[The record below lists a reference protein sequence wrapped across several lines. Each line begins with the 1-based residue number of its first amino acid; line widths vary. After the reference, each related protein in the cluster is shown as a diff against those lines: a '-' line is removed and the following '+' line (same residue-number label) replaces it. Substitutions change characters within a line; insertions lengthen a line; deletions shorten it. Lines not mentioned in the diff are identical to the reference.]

1 MDSFTPQPISKPSL
15 DATTRDRLVSTP
27 PSQSAI
33 SVDPTAPEVISFLG
47 RNKWFVAVLIV
58 AIVVIAILAFFALR
72 KPSVTQDTKVTIDLV
87 VPAEVPSSSEAIVKA
102 VVTNNDSRAISE
114 GELELVFPEGA
125 VFVSSNPPAENLS
138 GTVYKLPTLSAGANV
153 TIFTKLRFEGG
164 VGQQRTLQAR
174 LSYKLNGLSAE
185 FNKTA
190 SATLKLVAAGVSI
203 DIQGPPTVT
212 NAQLVSYTVHYVNQ
226 SSESFDRVRV
236 KMVYPQSFQ
245 FADSTPKP
253 SQGGDMWDI
262 GMLAPGSQGDIVV
275 NGVFN
280 SSAPG
285 QSVSLAVQ
293 LQVPDKNG
301 SYYTQAENTF
311 ATSIGSQPL
320 VVTQSLQGGSP
331 DGSFATPGDS
341 LQYRIAY
348 QNNATTAARG
358 VRIVF
363 TVDSTTADLS
373 SIQAEG
379 ASING
384 STVTWSAAS
393 KPDLE
398 VVNPNESGTVSLTI
412 RIKNPP
418 VTDRTVNP
426 DLVTNVKIKADEYDT
441 FLPGNKLQVKLSTK
455 LQMDLAPG
463 YLSGQKPPRVGQE
476 TQYTVTVSLRNST
489 NDITQGSLSL
499 FIATGNNS
507 FDKASI
513 VGTEA
518 NKTTYDPSTGK
529 LTWRFDTLK
538 AHTGDFA
545 PARTLQFTLRVVPSA
560 SQAARALVLV
570 KNVQLAGKDANTGKD
585 VTAKLSELSTT
596 DGPNGNNDGIVQQ

>member
-1 MDSFTPQPISKPSL
+1 MDNFTPQPIAKPSL
-15 DATTRDRLVSTP
+15 DATTRDRLGSTP
-27 PSQSAI
+27 TGAI
-33 SVDPTAPEVISFLG
+33 PPLAPQPESSSFFA
-47 RNKWFVAVLIV
+47 RNKWFVVVLIL
-58 AIVVIAILAFFALR
+58 AVVIIATLAFLAMR
-72 KPSVTQDTKVTIDLV
+72 KPGTTQDAKVAIDLV
-87 VPAEVPSSSEAIVKA
+87 VPAEVPSSSEAVIKA
-102 VVTNNDSRAISE
+102 VVTNNDSRHISE
-114 GELELVFPEGA
+114 GELELIFPEGA

-138 GTVYKLPTLSAGANV
+138 GTSYKLPALSPGANV

-164 VGQQRTLQAR
+164 VGQQRTVQGR
-174 LSYKLNGLSAE
+174 LSYKITGLSAE
-185 FNKTA
+185 FSKTA
-190 SATLKLVAAGVSI
+190 NAGLKLVAAGVSI
-203 DIQGPPTVT
+203 DIQGPQAVT

-226 SSESFDRVRV
+226 STESFDRVRI
-236 KMVYPQSFQ
+236 KMVFPQGFQ
-245 FADSTPKP
+245 FAESTPKP
-253 SQGGDMWDI
+253 SQGTDTWDI
-262 GMLAPGSQGDIVV
+262 GALVAGAQGDIVL
-275 NGVFN
+275 NGTFN
-280 SSAPG
+280 SSTPG
-285 QSVSLAVQ
+285 QGVSLAVQ

-301 SYYTQAENTF
+301 SYYTQAENSF

-320 VVTQSLQGGSP
+320 VVSQLVQGGAQDASV
-331 DGSFATPGDS
+331 ATPGDS
-341 LQYRIAY
+341 LQYKINY
-348 QNNATTAARG
+348 QNNATIAARG

-373 SIQAEG
+373 TIQAEG
-379 ASING
+379 ANING
-384 STVTWSAAS
+384 NTVTWSAAS

-398 VVNPNESGTVSLTI
+398 VLNPNESGSVSLTI

-418 VTDRTVNP
+418 VSDRTINP

-441 FLPGNKLQVKLSTK
+441 FLPGNKLQIKLATK
-455 LQMDLAPG
+455 LQMDLAQG
-463 YLSGQKPPRVGQE
+463 YLSGQRPPRVGQE

-499 FIATGNNS
+499 FIATGTNS

-513 VGTEA
+513 SGTEA
-518 NKTTYDPSTGK
+518 NKVTYDPSTGK
-529 LTWRFDTLK
+529 LVWRFDTLK

-585 VTAKLSELSTT
+585 VTAALSELSTT